1 MKRIVFVALLTACAL
16 LLGGCSS
23 VESTLREVG
32 ARLERDSIA
41 TPQNNGGDIDWSF
54 VPIVRDLAT
63 DTFTESFPE
72 ASVTNTN
79 VASVNGRSDRVIVVV
94 SYAFKDGRSGEYG
107 FDYQKNAQGE
117 YELRRYGEGVD
128 VGDLH

>member
-1 MKRIVFVALLTACAL
+1 MKRITIFALLTVCAL
-16 LLGGCSS
+16 LLGGCGS
-23 VESTLREVG
+23 VESALREVG
-32 ARLERDSIA
+32 AKLERDSIA

-63 DTFTESFPE
+63 DTFTASFPE

-94 SYAFKDGRSGEYG
+94 SYAFEDGRSGEYG

-117 YELRRYGEGVD
+117 YELKRYGEGVD

>member
-1 MKRIVFVALLTACAL
+1 MKKIVFISLLTVCTL
-16 LLGGCSS
+16 LLVGCSS

-32 ARLERDSIA
+32 AKLERDRIA

-63 DTFTESFPE
+63 GTFTASFPE

-94 SYAFKDGRSGEYG
+94 SYAFEDGRSGEYG

-117 YELRRYGEGVD
+117 YELKRYGEGVD